1 MKTQEQI
8 DDLVISY
15 CDEDVLRTQDLKELL
30 PEVDVEELLRKEVA
44 LRLAYVT
51 VVGLNNTWY
60 KMYGG
65 DTVYVQT
72 LKDQLLSLK
81 VKEVA

>member
-1 MKTQEQI
+1 MYTPEQI

-15 CDEDVLRTQDLKELL
+15 ADEDVLRIQDLKELL
-30 PEVDVEELLRKEVA
+30 PGVDVEELLRKEVA

-51 VVGLNNTWY
+51 VEGLNDAWY
-60 KMYGG
+60 MKYSK
-65 DTVYVQT
+65 DTKYVQT

-81 VKEVA
+81 VN